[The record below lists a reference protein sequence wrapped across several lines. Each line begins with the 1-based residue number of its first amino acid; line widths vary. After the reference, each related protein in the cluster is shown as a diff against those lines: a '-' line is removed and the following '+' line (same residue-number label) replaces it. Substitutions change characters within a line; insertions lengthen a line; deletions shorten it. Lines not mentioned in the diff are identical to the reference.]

1 MADMTTPP
9 PGAEDVRHLRRHP
22 ESVRSQH
29 RSAAEEQRARDP
41 HAPAEVHEYRIDLER
56 LRFSSYFGRLSA
68 VTQVVPQSGV
78 GPIMHN
84 RLTHSLKVSA
94 VARVIAANLAAR
106 LSRHRTHQAG
116 LGQEPDPVG
125 AALEA
130 LGGCDTIVAQAAA
143 HAHDLGHPPFGHL
156 GERTLDR
163 LARSELGLPEGF
175 EGNAQTFRILT
186 SLDTLGR
193 DFPGLNLTA
202 AVRTSV
208 LKYPWTRGDWSGVSL
223 DRVPAAS
230 RPRGVGLDPEGGAV
244 KFSAYGLEAEE
255 MEAVLAA
262 YPAIGSARQTVD
274 CAIMDLADDIA
285 YAVHD
290 LDDFVRAGVLQQ
302 AEVAGEFHAWL
313 DSAADLRGAEIDGL
327 RRSWREP
334 GVSLELR
341 RREAMLKDPWVADSE
356 VFADAVRR
364 ISEDLG
370 DDLLLRPYD
379 GGVAAERKVSDFT
392 RRWIERLRTGVVVDG
407 DPHVRSG
414 HVHLDQRSWHE
425 VLVLKFVHAR
435 FVLDMPDLTQAQRGQ
450 QRVVE
455 DLVRGFDA
463 WLRDPDDAQRAPRR
477 LLEWLDSTTEETFAL
492 RARRPDLLL
501 GPADDASLRRQGRA
515 RAILD
520 YVASMTDQQ
529 ALSTHAALT
538 RG

>member
-1 MADMTTPP
+1 MVTSARSSGD
-9 PGAEDVRHLRRHP
+9 ARLDRRHP
-22 ESVRSQH
+22 EDIRSQH
-29 RSAAEEQRARDP
+29 RSEAEEERAADP
-41 HAPAEVHEYRIDLER
+41 RSPSEVHEYRIDLER
-56 LRFSSYFGRLSA
+56 LRFSPYFGRLSA

-106 LSRHRTHQAG
+106 LAQHRTATTTG
-116 LGQEPDPVG
+116 GADPDPVG
-125 AALEA
+125 QVLER
-130 LGGCDTIVAQAAA
+130 LGGCDTIVSQSAA

-163 LARSELGLPEGF
+163 LARTELGLPEGF

-193 DFPGLNLTA
+193 EFPGLNLTA
-202 AVRTSV
+202 AVRASV
-208 LKYPWTRGDWSGVSL
+208 LKYPWTRGRWAGVSL
-223 DRVPAAS
+223 DRVPAAE
-230 RPRGVGLDPEGGAV
+230 RPRGVGLDPAGGAV
-244 KFSAYGLEAEE
+244 KFSAYALEAEE
-255 MEAVLAA
+255 MADVLAA
-262 YPAIGSARQTVD
+262 FPAIGEHRQTVD

-302 AEVAGEFHAWL
+302 AEVAGEFHSWL
-313 DSAADLRGAEIDGL
+313 AAASDLREAELADLRA
-327 RRSWREP
+327 RWREP
-334 GVSLELR
+334 GVSLELLLR
-341 RREAMLKDPWVADSE
+341 DTLLKDPWVADSE

-364 ISEDLG
+364 VSADLG
-370 DDLLLRPYD
+370 DDLLMRPYD
-379 GGVAAERKVSDFT
+379 GGGDAERKVSAFT
-392 RRWIERLRTGVVVDG
+392 RRWIERLRSSVVVEA

-414 HVHLDQRSWHE
+414 HVRLDRRGWHE

-435 FVLDMPDLTQAQRGQ
+435 FVLDLPDIALAQRGQ
-450 QRVVE
+450 QRVLE

-463 WLRDPDDAQRAPRR
+463 WLSDPVDASRAPRR
-477 LLEWLDSTTEETFAL
+477 LLEWVEHTTEATIAL
-492 RARRPDLLL
+492 SRRRPDLLL
-501 GPADDASLRRQGRA
+501 GPADEAGLRRQGRS

-529 ALSTHAALT
+529 ALTTHASLT